1 MLEVEIDVNCLVG
14 EVFEAGWKV
23 VGIGDEVGVLVVID
37 DDELETV
44 VIDDDELET
53 VVIVIFED
61 FTATTINAVK
71 KNPRS
76 ILVTKTYVGNTTNTE
91 F

>member
-1 MLEVEIDVNCLVG
+1 MLEVEIDVDCLVG

-37 DDELETV
+37 DD
-44 VIDDDELET
+44 DELET
-53 VVIVIFED
+53 VVVVIFED

-71 KNPRS
+71 KNTRS
-76 ILVTKTYVGNTTNTE
+76 ILVTKT